1 MDACMGHLCVGN
13 MGVYIGAFMYVSVMG
28 TYIPCIE
35 HLYVCILY
43 CVCLFTIVCIYR
55 LFMGT
60 CIITMFTCDIK

>member
-1 MDACMGHLCVGN
+1 
-13 MGVYIGAFMYVSVMG
+13 MGVYIGEFVCAFIMI

-35 HLYVCILY
+35 HLYVCVSY
-43 CVCLFTIVCIYR
+43 FVCLFTIVCIYR